1 MRDSKT
7 SILDLVKKLG
17 SSLLRFEGCNVRAVP
32 VFPKVTASLVP
43 EEVSDTFELEEE
55 FDDVGVLVKFI
66 FSIPTNW
73 TEREPIVS
81 EDCFEEDVVS
91 NSGIVAWGHGVEI
104 VVSTGP
110 IMS

>member
-17 SSLLRFEGCNVRAVP
+17 SSLLRFEGCKVRAVP

-43 EEVSDTFELEEE
+43 AEVSDIFELEEE

-66 FSIPTNW
+66 LPIPTNW
-73 TEREPIVS
+73 TERELVVS
-81 EDCFEEDVVS
+81 EDCFEEDAVS
-91 NSGIVAWGHGVEI
+91 NSGIIAWGDGVEI
-104 VVSTGP
+104 VASTGS
-110 IMS
+110 IIS